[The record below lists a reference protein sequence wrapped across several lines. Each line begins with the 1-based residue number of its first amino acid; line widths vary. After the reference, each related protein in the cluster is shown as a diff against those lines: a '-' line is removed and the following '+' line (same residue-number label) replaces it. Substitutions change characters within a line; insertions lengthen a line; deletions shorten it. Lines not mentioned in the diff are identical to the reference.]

1 MKGALRWLALCAVA
15 VAGLAFAQADRPS
28 RPAQKGCAWQKLH
41 DTRAGL
47 DAWVQA
53 CDFGFRRID
62 HFMDGNRLRV
72 RYSDG
77 GEAYAVIEVFDLKPG
92 ETPQAG
98 LTRIFR
104 ANTDKALA
112 ARCMLARYKGEDR
125 PPAGVLRYEFVPDR
139 AYAKE
144 VRAKTPKDEIGDP
157 PCGDYG
163 HMPDSVQYFEVRS
176 GGSARKVLLVRAGQ
190 DEPLFDEKTLRPFA
204 TP

>member
-1 MKGALRWLALCAVA
+1 MFRTFLLSAVLATT
-15 VAGLAFAQADRPS
+15 LAARAEPDRPS
-28 RPAQKGCAWQKLH
+28 RPPQKGCDWQKIH
-41 DTRAGL
+41 DTGTGL
-47 DAWVQA
+47 DAWVQK
-53 CDFGFRRID
+53 CDFGFRRIEP
-62 HFMDGNRLRV
+62 FMNGNKLRV

-77 GEAYAVIEVFDLKPG
+77 GEPYAVIEVFDLKPG
-92 ETPQAG
+92 ETPRAG

-104 ANTDKALA
+104 AQTERAIA
-112 ARCMLARYKGEDR
+112 ARCVLAPYKGYEKA
-125 PPAGVLRYEFVPDR
+125 PPGVQRYEFVPDR
-139 AYAKE
+139 EYAKE
-144 VRAKTPKDEIGDP
+144 VRAKTPKGEIGDP